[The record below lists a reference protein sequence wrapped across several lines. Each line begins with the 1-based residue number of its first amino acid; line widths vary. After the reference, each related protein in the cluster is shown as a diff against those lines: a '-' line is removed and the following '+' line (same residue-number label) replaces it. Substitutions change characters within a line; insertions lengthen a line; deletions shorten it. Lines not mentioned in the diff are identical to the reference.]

1 MFDSRAAEGLAARY
15 ELRLGEDRFRAE
27 IADGR
32 FEISRGSAELHNAV
46 IETDPAKLAGLVYVD
61 RTPAEA
67 LRSGDLKVTGEQPA
81 VGRFVFLFP

>member
-1 MFDSRAAEGLAARY
+1 MFDSSAAEGLAARY
-15 ELRLGEDRFRAE
+15 ELRLGEDRFRAG

-32 FEISRGSAELHNAV
+32 FEISRGSAERPNAI

-67 LRSGDLKVTGEQPA
+67 LRSGDLKVTGDQPA